1 MRENYKQMENNDKIQ
16 IAKSATPETKAWREF
31 MLEQEQK
38 TPERLEDVAKALSGM
53 VSVTLAIFL
62 TIGRQEFEN
71 SPSVTIAIALII
83 WLVSLVLSFL
93 VVFPFPYRYNK
104 QSAKTF
110 ISAHEKIKR
119 TKYFL
124 LITSTVL
131 YLTALSILSVK
142 FFG

>member
-1 MRENYKQMENNDKIQ
+1 MEEKDNI
-16 IAKSATPETKAWREF
+16 IIGKSATPETKAWRTF

-62 TIGRQEFEN
+62 SIGKPAFDKPDN
-71 SPSVTIAIALII
+71 AIAISLII
-83 WLVSLVLSFL
+83 WLASLLLAFL
-93 VVFPFPYRYNK
+93 VVFPFPYRYSK

-110 ISAHEKIKR
+110 INAHKKTKR
-119 TKYFL
+119 TKYIL
-124 LITSTVL
+124 LIASTLL

-142 FFG
+142 FFC

>member
-1 MRENYKQMENNDKIQ
+1 MEENDNIQ
-16 IAKSATPETKAWREF
+16 IAKSATPETKAWRTF

-38 TPERLEDVAKALSGM
+38 TPERLEDVAKAMSGM

-62 TIGRQEFEN
+62 TIGKQEFED
-71 SPSVTIAIALII
+71 SPDVTIATALII

-93 VVFPFPYRYNK
+93 VVFPFPYGYSK

-110 ISAHEKIKR
+110 INVHKKIVR
-119 TKYFL
+119 AKYVL

-131 YLTALSILSVK
+131 YLMALGILSVK

>member
-1 MRENYKQMENNDKIQ
+1 MEENDNIQ
-16 IAKSATPETKAWREF
+16 IAKSATPETKAWRIF

-62 TIGRQEFEN
+62 SIGKIEFA
-71 SPSVTIAIALII
+71 SPNATIAIALII
-83 WLVSLVLSFL
+83 WLISLVLSFL
-93 VVFPFPYRYNK
+93 VVFPFPYSYSK

-110 ISAHEKIKR
+110 INAHKKIVR
-119 TKYFL
+119 VKYVL
-124 LITSTVL
+124 LITSTL
-131 YLTALSILSVK
+131 FYLMALGILSVK